1 MHSKYGNTTLRLQP
15 LGTVVQAKVEL
26 SLEALIPNFTYTRS
40 FLLQCHT
47 PPEPNNDLYPQLPIL
62 IDRSAVIQ
70 TTPPSLTTG
79 SAAKARTGRRHR
91 AFTKNGKL
99 VYFQPRSRRK
109 TRRPHR
115 IHELS
120 NRRGIHGIN
129 RIYGIKTLTKHRVP
143 PPRGTPGASPEAD
156 EEYPHPGQTAKG
168 QSRGAGAGGGASI
181 AFGVG
186 LPDHNGI
193 KGRAPFFPRS
203 RRPRKP
209 LIIGQDG
216 SDSPCYGSKHIPD
229 KGSTRSSI
237 DRPHRL
243 CHMLGSS
250 GLEA

>member
-91 AFTKNGKL
+91 AFNKNGKL

-168 QSRGAGAGGGASI
+168 QSRGAMRRRWRRSQYRLWRRITRPQRDKGAG
-181 AFGVG
+181 
-186 LPDHNGI
+186 
-193 KGRAPFFPRS
+193 

>member
-1 MHSKYGNTTLRLQP
+1 MVRFFRQPSSDHTATAQSGVVCRPRRSVLLRALSCFCHTPPAARGWRVARQFSFSPQQSLTTPPGIKFRALLWSNGETVIPLCALSTATLQP

-91 AFTKNGKL
+91 AFNKNGKL

-129 RIYGIKTLTKHRVP
+129 RVYGTKTLTKHRVP

-156 EEYPHPGQTAKG
+156 EEYPHPGA
-168 QSRGAGAGGGASI
+168 
-181 AFGVG
+181 
-186 LPDHNGI
+186 L
-193 KGRAPFFPRS
+193 
-203 RRPRKP
+203 
-209 LIIGQDG
+209 
-216 SDSPCYGSKHIPD
+216 
-229 KGSTRSSI
+229 
-237 DRPHRL
+237 
-243 CHMLGSS
+243 
-250 GLEA
+250 